1 MSQKLDRIDNKLK
14 FILRNHRHHYSTAE
28 SPQMSSIDPTASL
41 NTNRSAS
48 QQLINLE
55 IDYAIL
61 KDLRKKS
68 AEEREIGVLDSMIQE
83 FELLKYRLEY
93 LAQRAGNMDF
103 QERRLKL
110 LDPHLM
116 DSVLTFPEE
125 DRANGETL
133 QEEFESSGSMV
144 SFTKPDC
151 DNLASTAA
159 VTADSAEWLSP
170 VERVCKVIQPEEIR
184 LEEIEDVEM

>member
-1 MSQKLDRIDNKLK
+1 MSQTLDRIDNKLNL
-14 FILRNHRHHYSTAE
+14 ILRAHHHSISE
-28 SPQMSSIDPTASL
+28 FPEISSINPTASL
-41 NTNRSAS
+41 NTDRSAS

-68 AEEREIGVLDSMIQE
+68 AKESENGVLDSMIQE
-83 FELLKYRLEY
+83 LGRLKYRLKY
-93 LAQRAGNMDF
+93 LAGRAGNMGA
-103 QERRLKL
+103 QELRLKL

-116 DSVLTFPEE
+116 DSALTSDAE
-125 DRANGETL
+125 DGSNGETL
-133 QEEFESSGSMV
+133 QEEFESSSSIV

-151 DNLASTAA
+151 DSLASTAA